1 MAEEEKCY
9 KNVDDYNAFSYSC
22 IDQNGYDQLSEHIR
36 IALHCSVQVKSA
48 IPPEQKTANIVT
60 SSVCD
65 SQDATSRND
74 ISIKQCYSSEILT
87 EKT

>member
-22 IDQNGYDQLSEHIR
+22 IDQNGYDQLPEDIR
-36 IALHCSVQVKSA
+36 IALHCSVQVDSV
-48 IPPEQKTANIVT
+48 IPPEKKTANMVT
-60 SSVCD
+60 SSLCD
-65 SQDATSRND
+65 SQNATSRND
-74 ISIKQCYSSEILT
+74 ISIKQCYSSEFLT